1 MTNPPLLL
9 LPGMMCDARL
19 FAPQI
24 AGLSAQFPIMT
35 APLNVG
41 RTVAEL
47 ADQVLQHAP
56 PVFALCGLSMGGIVA
71 MEIVRKAPQRV
82 RKLALLDTNPLAEQ
96 PEKAAARE
104 PQIQAVRNGELRS
117 IMRDEMKPHY
127 LCDGPD
133 RQHILNLCM
142 DMAEGLGPGVF
153 ENQSRALQTRPD
165 QTDTLANVSVP
176 TLVLCG
182 EEDALCPVE
191 RHALMHGLINNST
204 LTVVANA
211 GHLPTLEQ
219 PEATTQALR
228 DWLSS

>member
-1 MTNPPLLL
+1 MANLPLLL

-24 AGLSAQFPIMT
+24 ASLSAQFPIMT
-35 APLNVG
+35 APLNDG

-47 ADQVLQHAP
+47 ADQVLQQAP

-71 MEIVRKAPQRV
+71 MEIVRMAPQRV

-117 IMRDEMKPHY
+117 VMRDEMKPHY
-127 LCDGPD
+127 LCDGPE
-133 RQHILNLCM
+133 RQRILDLCM
-142 DMAEGLGPGVF
+142 EMAEKLGPGIF
-153 ENQSRALQTRPD
+153 EDQSRALQTRPD

-191 RHALMHGLINNST
+191 RHQLMHGLISNST

-219 PEATTQALR
+219 PEATTQAIR